1 MLREGDLVYLLD
13 DKGKKHFLTVGQG
26 VVKVAGLG
34 VIDST
39 KLAGQA
45 EGSWI
50 NLAGSGFLVL
60 RPGAVELMESLDRGA
75 QVIIPKDAATIIF
88 RLDVKCGDVVVEGG
102 VGSGSMTTALLNWVR
117 PSGKVISVELRE
129 DFAQKAGRN
138 VRRKGLDAYWTLLPG
153 DIRTIQIDEQADAVM
168 LDLPDPE
175 QALDNIASFLRPG
188 GRLCAYVPNTNQ
200 VELMVKSLRARGY
213 AEVLVLENLQRVIEV
228 HEGGVR
234 PAFEMLGHTG
244 YLIFARRTA
253 PREAKN

>member
-13 DKGKKHFLTVGQG
+13 EKGRKHFLTAGSG
-26 VVKVAGLG
+26 MVKVIGLG
-34 VIDST
+34 VVDSS
-39 KLAGQA
+39 KLVGQE
-45 EGSWI
+45 EGSRTL
-50 NLAGSGFLVL
+50 LAGSEFVVL

-75 QVIIPKDAATIIF
+75 QVITPKDAATIIF
-88 RLDVKCGDVVVEGG
+88 RLDLKCGDVVVEGG

-117 PSGKVISVELRE
+117 PSGRVLSVELRE
-129 DFAQKAGRN
+129 DFGQQAARN
-138 VRRKGLDAYWTLLPG
+138 VKREGLDKNWTLMQG
-153 DIRTIQIDEQADAVM
+153 DIRTIKIEERADAVM

-175 QALDNIASFLRPG
+175 TTLDNIATFLRPG

-200 VELMVKSLRARGY
+200 VEFMVKSLRARRY
-213 AEVLVLENLQRVIEV
+213 AEILVLENLQRTIEV

-253 PREAKN
+253 PAEAKD